1 MTVPAAVPAFR
12 VTVRGRFG
20 ELSEESRAAL
30 RAAADVHETAFT
42 EEGAFSVDATLS
54 VFSFRVQIPAGPDDD
69 EDDAL
74 LRAMEILEGHGHP
87 HRILR
92 TAVTDLRAV
101 RIRRKGSRRGSAPG

>member
-1 MTVPAAVPAFR
+1 MTVPTPVPAFR

-20 ELSEESRAAL
+20 ELPEESRAAL
-30 RAAADVHETAFT
+30 RSAADAYETAFT
-42 EEGAFSVDATLS
+42 EQGTFSPDATLS

-87 HRILR
+87 HEILR

-101 RIRRKGSRRGSAPG
+101 KIRRRRARRGPAAG

>member
-1 MTVPAAVPAFR
+1 MTVPATVPAFR

-20 ELSEESRAAL
+20 ELSEESRAVL
-30 RAAADVHETAFT
+30 RAADAHETAFT
-42 EEGAFSVDATLS
+42 EEGTFSPDATLS

-87 HRILR
+87 HEILR

-101 RIRRKGSRRGSAPG
+101 RIRRKGARRGSAAG